1 MISPA
6 PETQRAIALVQKLPP
21 NQLAIALN
29 FLEELS
35 QNNHNDEMTLREIIQ
50 KAPAIDRNRLDDLRD
65 RNEWGTLIPEE
76 LEELLQYEE
85 LLEAYNVDRLQ
96 AMIHLAE
103 LKNIDLSTLNQQI
116 QGETLHAA

>member
-50 KAPAIDRNRLDDLRD
+50 KAPVIDRNRLDDLRD
-65 RNEWGTLIPEE
+65 RNEWETLTPEE

-85 LLEAYNVDRLQ
+85 SLETHNVDRLQ
-96 AMIHLAE
+96 IMMPDI
-103 LKNIDLSTLNQQI
+103 
-116 QGETLHAA
+116 